1 MKPHPAVQKHQIAD
15 MMREKGKHM
24 KNFEI
29 KSSLVLASMLAT
41 TFANAAQSVTP
52 VAWVGST
59 FAGETVTQIGGTN
72 YDGTGQLWI
81 SGRFGTSDNFFGQA
95 SSVFWRNS
103 LSTVGVL
110 GGAEASFGVALN
122 TLVYSPSIDTFDG
135 LIIQS
140 GPTTVFNLKDS
151 DSAPAQDP
159 LFIVFCS
166 GPKMSEN
173 GTAIWVSGTSTT
185 NTGSTTARVLYKK
198 TLSGSPEVVWKTG
211 AVGIGTSVDGFTMTS
226 SSGISFTN
234 EIAPN
239 GSAIIASAIL
249 GTGST
254 TNDAAIVK
262 HDVATGLNSIV
273 AQEGTTWPGAATI
286 KTLNNVA
293 MDNAGNTYFSGAMN
307 LPVAEDQFLAKNGVP
322 ILTESSKLDGFPLTT
337 RTLSEFDINES
348 NRVVMV
354 WSTTTTDD
362 RDIFIASPDVP
373 EAAKH
378 VLGKG
383 DEFDTDGDWVADS
396 VVTKVKTGT
405 VRYININENLE
416 ICARIAYT
424 PIGGGTEIEALVKIP
439 YPKLGDIDR
448 DCEVGPGD
456 FERVVAAFGSGP
468 ADATWDAWADVDF
481 DGEVGPSDFEIV
493 VDNFNS

>member
-1 MKPHPAVQKHQIAD
+1 MIK
-15 MMREKGKHM
+15 EKGKLM
-24 KNFEI
+24 KNVDI
-29 KSSLVLASMLAT
+29 KSSLVLAAMLVT
-41 TFANAAQSVTP
+41 TLASAAQKVTP
-52 VAWVGST
+52 IAWVGST
-59 FAGETVTQIGGTN
+59 FAGEPVTQIGGTA

-81 SGRFGTSDNFFGQA
+81 SGRFGTNDNFFGQA

-103 LSTVGVL
+103 LSTVGTL

-122 TLVYSPSIDTFDG
+122 TLVYSPSINTFDG

-140 GPTTVFNLKDS
+140 GPSTVFNLKDS
-151 DSAPAQDP
+151 DPAPAQDP

-166 GPKMSEN
+166 GPKMADD

-198 TLSGSPEVVWKTG
+198 TLTGSPEVVWKTG
-211 AVGIGTSVDGFTMTS
+211 AVGIGTAIGGFTMTS
-226 SSGISFTN
+226 SSAIQFTN

-239 GSAIIASAIL
+239 ANGIIASVTL
-249 GTGST
+249 NTGFT
-254 TNDAAIVK
+254 TNDAAIIK

-273 AQEGTTWPGAATI
+273 AQEGTAWAGAATI
-286 KTLNNVA
+286 KTLTDVA

-307 LPVAEDQFLAKNGVP
+307 LATTEDQFLAKNGAP
-322 ILTESSKLDGFPLTT
+322 ILTESAKLDGFPLTT

-348 NRVVMV
+348 NRVAMT
-354 WSTTTTDD
+354 WSTTTIDD
-362 RDIFIASPDVP
+362 RDIFIGSLDVP

-416 ICARIAYT
+416 ISARIAYT

-439 YPKLGDIDR
+439 YPKLGDADR
-448 DCEVGPGD
+448 DGEVGPGD
-456 FERVVAAFGSGP
+456 FERVVAGFGSGP
-468 ADATWDAWADVDF
+468 ADPTWDAWADIDF
-481 DGEVGPSDFEIV
+481 DGEVGPGDFEIIV
-493 VDNFNS
+493 ANFGS